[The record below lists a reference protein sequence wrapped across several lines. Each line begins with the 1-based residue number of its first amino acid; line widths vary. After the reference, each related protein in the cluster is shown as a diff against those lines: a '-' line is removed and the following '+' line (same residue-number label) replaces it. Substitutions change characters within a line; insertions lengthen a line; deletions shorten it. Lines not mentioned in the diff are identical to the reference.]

1 MEATSI
7 TDPWQGTASDANSTG
22 GSQPLEQTVDLGA
35 ANVEPPG
42 PIREAV
48 DQLLAFLGLTVDDLK
63 VLGTVGNTIGLLI
76 AAASYAGWL

>member
-22 GSQPLEQTVDLGA
+22 GSEPLEQTVDLGA
-35 ANVEPPG
+35 ANVAAPG
-42 PIREAV
+42 PIREWV
-48 DQLLAFLGLTVDDLK
+48 DQALAALGLTVDDLK